1 MPRCCDEMSAQ
12 SDAHGLNRACLCRTL
27 DEAALE
33 LSLRHE
39 LDGDTLLRERPHLFS
54 NIAVFVSRA
63 DIDSMIELVAAIEG
77 LTRRAAYV
85 TAALAWAPPIAHRDY
100 GPRGVLMGYDF
111 HLGGDGPAL
120 IEVNTNAGGAFL
132 NAALARA
139 QRACC
144 EEAQSA
150 PASAEQ
156 FEDEF
161 IAMIEAEW
169 RAQGHGGRPV
179 SVAIVDDDPSSQ
191 FLYPEFL
198 LAARTL
204 ERHGF
209 KSVVAD
215 ARDLEFIDGRLSANG
230 QVIDVVYN
238 RLVDFSLAETAH
250 ASLRSAYEAGAAV
263 VTPNPRAHALFADKR
278 NLTLMSDAALLGA
291 WSVSEADIAAL
302 AAVPATH
309 RVTPE
314 SAAALWAER
323 KHWFFKP
330 AQGYGSKAAY
340 RGDKLT
346 LRVWREILAGNYV
359 AQRFAPPG
367 TRSVVFDGARQEHK
381 VDVRLYTYDG
391 KIVLA
396 AARLYQGQTTNFRTP
411 GGGFAPVFVI

>member
-204 ERHGF
+204 GLDRSRAASF
-209 KSVVAD
+209 QVARVETD
-215 ARDLEFIDGRLSANG
+215 MPRGLS
-230 QVIDVVYN
+230 
-238 RLVDFSLAETAH
+238 
-250 ASLRSAYEAGAAV
+250 
-263 VTPNPRAHALFADKR
+263 
-278 NLTLMSDAALLGA
+278 
-291 WSVSEADIAAL
+291 
-302 AAVPATH
+302 
-309 RVTPE
+309 
-314 SAAALWAER
+314 
-323 KHWFFKP
+323 
-330 AQGYGSKAAY
+330 
-340 RGDKLT
+340 
-346 LRVWREILAGNYV
+346 
-359 AQRFAPPG
+359 
-367 TRSVVFDGARQEHK
+367 
-381 VDVRLYTYDG
+381 
-391 KIVLA
+391 
-396 AARLYQGQTTNFRTP
+396 
-411 GGGFAPVFVI
+411 